1 MSFDG
6 ALCPPRPSV
15 LPVLKGND
23 PVRGPPPHNEDPAL
37 PPPLHDDD
45 TGDGDDDDDGREVI
59 PTSLVSTTAPDLR
72 KRKTPGPEEEG
83 DAKRPKMSDTSGLPL
98 IISGPIMR
106 TLQGE
111 LHTLQ
116 WRQAPPNSVN
126 LFGVVHGSQRDL
138 AFFNGE
144 GFTFPPADAD
154 EKLRALAIK
163 SVKAFEALRQ
173 TVYVQHP
180 EALVKALEKKKLP
193 TAPSATGLLTDWP
206 EHETVVFP
214 ALTITVVQGPPPAT
228 FLPVPPP

>member
-83 DAKRPKMSDTSGLPL
+83 DAKRPKMSDTS
-98 IISGPIMR
+98 
-106 TLQGE
+106 
-111 LHTLQ
+111 
-116 WRQAPPNSVN
+116 
-126 LFGVVHGSQRDL
+126 GSQRDL